1 AGDVGDDVTIALSG
15 GDTIRVHR
23 SGIPVA
29 PHASVQVMV
38 RPEDVLVS
46 KSRVNDPETVALAG
60 EVVEA
65 VYLGDAT
72 RILFAVNGS
81 MVAAKLSGRRGAD
94 FAPGDAVTVC
104 WPRSSTRILPA
115 ASDEATA

>member
-1 AGDVGDDVTIALSG
+1 
-15 GDTIRVHR
+15 
-23 SGIPVA
+23 
-29 PHASVQVMV
+29 MV

-46 KSRVNDPETVALAG
+46 RSRVDDPETVALAG

-72 RILFAVNGS
+72 RIVVAVNGS
-81 MVAAKLSGRRGAD
+81 MVTAKLSGRRGAD
-94 FAPGDAVTVC
+94 FTPGDAVTVC